1 MGLGWLHP
9 AADSSARRE
18 KVLVVGDG
26 DLSFSAALSTSG
38 VDLRLTATT
47 LESREDLLRRYA
59 RSREHIDALE
69 EAGAIVLHAVD
80 ATCLQQHLRGKTELS
95 FDRIIFNFPYQ
106 ATGGI
111 KGLRRLLGAFLGDAA
126 GLLAADGVIEV
137 ALCAG
142 QGGTAADGPRL
153 RGWAGSWRV
162 PLLAARAGLALA
174 GVDAWMPPRSHR
186 FHYAPLREPGNKD
199 AAGGA
204 GGKAF
209 PTEGALLHRF
219 VCRPRAPVALVS
231 SDLAKDRIAAAKQ
244 VLRRELRA
252 RDVEAS
258 WQNGPK
264 ETEDPECAGDSER
277 SLTLPSSWTEGQLE
291 SAVRAMSQFD
301 KLRWVE
307 GSLQQGAAS
316 PTRQSCLE
324 VLVPRPEFTPCFPA
338 AGAGAPRPPA
348 PRREDWLQLCW
359 SCAAMPE
366 PKVSEAVCFDLE
378 VLAMI
383 HAGVQQRS
391 LLGETVPTIMY
402 PCLFCHD
409 LRIKR
414 TEVVLE
420 SAKVLKTISE
430 VCGSIL
436 VEVLELT
443 AEESG
448 VPAGERHWRL
458 LLASATAVLDDR
470 QAYAAYQAV
479 RQSVASLGATLC

>member
-9 AADSSARRE
+9 AADSSARGD

-26 DLSFSAALSTSG
+26 DLSFSAALSTSEL
-38 VDLRLTATT
+38 DLRLTATT

-59 RSREHIDALE
+59 RSREHIGALE

-80 ATCLQQHLRGKTELS
+80 ATCLQQHLQGKTELS

-111 KGLRRLLGAFLGDAA
+111 KGLRRLLGAFLADAA

-162 PLLAARAGLALA
+162 PLLAAHAGLALA
-174 GVDAWMPPRSHR
+174 G

-219 VCRPRAPVALVS
+219 VWRPRASLAPAQVL
-231 SDLAKDRIAAAKQ
+231 SDLAKDRIAASKQ
-244 VLRRELRA
+244 VLKSELHA

-258 WQNGPK
+258 WQEGPRA
-264 ETEDPECAGDSER
+264 ECAGDDR
-277 SLTLPSSWTEGQLE
+277 SLILPSSCTEGQLE
-291 SAVRAMSQFD
+291 SAVCAMSQFD
-301 KLRWVE
+301 KFRWVE
-307 GSLQQGAAS
+307 GSLHQGAAS

-338 AGAGAPRPPA
+338 VGAGAPRPPA
-348 PRREDWLQLCW
+348 PRCEDWLQLCW
-359 SCAAMPE
+359 SCASMPE

-391 LLGETVPTIMY
+391 LLGEALPAIMY

-420 SAKVLKTISE
+420 SAKVLKTIKE
-430 VCGSIL
+430 VCGSLL

-479 RQSVASLGATLC
+479 RNSVASLGATLC